1 MHAIYEIKKD
11 TALKNSDKTYL
22 FLCAL
27 IVFNDMSVFCV
38 KLRTAADSF
47 LMIVGL

>member
-1 MHAIYEIKKD
+1 MQFMKLTKD
-11 TALKNSDKTYL
+11 TTVKNSDKTYL